1 MTSLLFVCTG
11 NATRSVIAGEL
22 ARTARPEWRVATA
35 GTFVVEG
42 LPISWRTR
50 AALERLGLSAAGHR
64 STQLTDAHV
73 AAADL
78 LITQEY
84 QHVRYIRRHHP
95 EGAART
101 ATLRRLVR
109 DLPAAG
115 PAGESLAHRLAALDL
130 ASVELEPDWEDVV
143 DPGGGEEA
151 DFVACAHELA
161 ALMAD
166 LIPRLGERV
175 PSP

>member
-22 ARTARPEWRVATA
+22 ARTARPDWPVATA

-42 LPISWRTR
+42 LAISWRTR
-50 AALERLGLSAAGHR
+50 SALAELGLRAPGHR

-78 LITQEY
+78 VITQEY
-84 QHVRYIRRHHP
+84 QQVQYIRRHHP
-95 EGAART
+95 HGAART
-101 ATLRRLVR
+101 ATLKRLVR

-115 PAGESLAHRLAALDL
+115 PTDRPLAPRLAGLDL

-143 DPGGGEEA
+143 DPGGGEVA

-161 ALMAD
+161 ALMHD
-166 LIPRLGERV
+166 LLPRLGARV
-175 PSP
+175 GSP

>member
-22 ARTARPEWRVATA
+22 TRAARPEWSVATA

-50 AALERLGLSAAGHR
+50 SALTELGLRAPGHR

-78 LITQEY
+78 VVVQEY

-95 EGAART
+95 HGAART
-101 ATLRRLVR
+101 ATLKRLVR

-115 PAGESLAHRLAALDL
+115 PTDEPLARRLAGLDL
-130 ASVELEPDWEDVV
+130 GSVELEPDWEDVV
-143 DPGGGEEA
+143 DPGGGEVA

-161 ALMAD
+161 ALMHD
-166 LIPRLGERV
+166 LLPRLGARV
-175 PSP
+175 ASP